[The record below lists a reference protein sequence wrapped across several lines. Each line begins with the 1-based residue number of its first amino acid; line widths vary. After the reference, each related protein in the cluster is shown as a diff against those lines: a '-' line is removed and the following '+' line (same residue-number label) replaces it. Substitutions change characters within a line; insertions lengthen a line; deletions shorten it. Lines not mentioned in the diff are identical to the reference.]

1 MAFDPAT
8 IRDFEHRGWQRA
20 AAQYR
25 ATFAPASAGFVAA
38 LLDAAG
44 IGAGTRVL
52 DLACGPGIAAAA
64 AAARGAVVRGADF
77 SPAMLELARAALP
90 DAGFD
95 EAEAESLPYADASFD
110 AVVCNFGAH
119 HFPYPERA
127 LAEVRRVL
135 RPGGRVAL
143 TAWVAPAENAAW
155 RLLFDAVAAHGDPH
169 AAAAPPS
176 GGGLTSAAAVRRLLE
191 AAGFA
196 AVAVSREVR
205 EWRVAGAAALV
216 EALRRGTVRTA
227 AVIEAQRPAVLP
239 AIVAAIERAA
249 APFRRGGELVL
260 PTAALLGHAVK

>member
-1 MAFDPAT
+1 DPAT

-44 IGAGTRVL
+44 IGAGTRV
-52 DLACGPGIAAAA
+52 
-64 AAARGAVVRGADF
+64 
-77 SPAMLELARAALP
+77 LELARAALP

-143 TAWVAPAENAAW
+143 TAWVAPTENAAW
-155 RLLFDAVAAHGDPH
+155 RLLFDAVAVHGDPH

-176 GGGLTSAAAVRRLLE
+176 GSGLTSAAAVRRLLE
-191 AAGFA
+191 GAGFA
-196 AVAVSREVR
+196 AV
-205 EWRVAGAAALV
+205 
-216 EALRRGTVRTA
+216 
-227 AVIEAQRPAVLP
+227 
-239 AIVAAIERAA
+239 
-249 APFRRGGELVL
+249 
-260 PTAALLGHAVK
+260 